1 VGGSKT
7 SLLAFVLSACKPRS
21 LLPLSATVL
30 AFALVPLIAV
40 LTGQRYIVD
49 LSTRIMIFAIAAM
62 ALDLLIGYGGL
73 ISFGHGA
80 FIGVGAYTVGILS
93 AEGVNEMA
101 ISLPAALL
109 TSMLFAWI
117 TGIVCLKTKG
127 ASFIMITLAF
137 GQMAYFVAI
146 SLAAYGGD
154 NGLAMNGRNTL
165 AGFPILKSDV
175 ALFYAVLLFLAAT
188 YAACTAAVESRFG
201 RVLRG
206 TKENP
211 NRIAAIGFDVKR
223 FQLAAYVIA
232 GAIGGL
238 SGFLLANSTEF
249 VSPAYMSWQRSGE
262 LIVMV
267 ILGGAGT
274 LHGAI
279 IGASAYLLA
288 EELLSGLTENWKV
301 LFGPLLVLIVLSGS
315 GGLTALAV
323 RLKRGF
329 GCD

>member
-1 VGGSKT
+1 VEGSE
-7 SLLAFVLSACKPRS
+7 SS
-21 LLPLSATVL
+21 LPLFVRPPYKQRSAWPFASIVL
-30 AFALVPLIAV
+30 IFALVPPAAA
-40 LTGQRYIVD
+40 LTGQHYLVD
-49 LSTRIMIFAIAAM
+49 LSTRILIFAIAAM

-73 ISFGHGA
+73 ISFGHAA
-80 FIGVGAYTVGILS
+80 FIGVGAYAVGILS

-101 ISLPAALL
+101 ISLPAAVLA
-109 TSMLFAWI
+109 SMLFAWI
-117 TGIVCLKTKG
+117 TGLVCLKTKG

-154 NGLAMNGRNTL
+154 NGQSMNGRNTL

-175 ALFYAVLLFLAAT
+175 ALFYAALLFLAGT
-188 YAACTAAVESRFG
+188 YAACAAAVQSRFG

-206 TKENP
+206 AKENAG
-211 NRIAAIGFDVKR
+211 RIAAIGFNVKR
-223 FQLAAYVIA
+223 FQLAAYLIA

-274 LHGAI
+274 LYGAI

-301 LFGPLLVLIVLSGS
+301 LFGPLLILIALSGS
-315 GGLTALAV
+315 GGLTALAM

-329 GCD
+329 GRG

>member
-1 VGGSKT
+1 M
-7 SLLAFVLSACKPRS
+7 
-21 LLPLSATVL
+21 
-30 AFALVPLIAV
+30 
-40 LTGQRYIVD
+40 LTGQLYLVD
-49 LSTRIMIFAIAAM
+49 LATRIMIFAIAAM

-73 ISFGHGA
+73 VSFGHGA
-80 FIGVGAYTVGILS
+80 FIGMGAYAVGILS

-109 TSMLFAWI
+109 ASALFAWI

-154 NGLAMNGRNTL
+154 NGLSMKGRNTL
-165 AGFPILKSDV
+165 AGFPILKSDI
-175 ALFYAVLLFLAAT
+175 ALFYAVLFFLAGT
-188 YAACTAAVESRFG
+188 YAACAALAGSRFG

-206 TKENP
+206 AKENAS
-211 NRIAAIGFDVKR
+211 RIAAMGFDVKR

-279 IGASAYLLA
+279 IGAAAYLLA
-288 EELLSGLTENWKV
+288 EELLSGITENWKV
-301 LFGPLLVLIVLSGS
+301 LFGPLLILIVLSGS
-315 GGLTALAV
+315 GGLTALAA
-323 RLKRGF
+323 RLKRRFVRG
-329 GCD
+329 

>member
-1 VGGSKT
+1 MEGSKS
-7 SLLAFVLSACKPRS
+7 SLPINVQPTRKPGR
-21 LLPLSATVL
+21 LLPLSPIVFI
-30 AFALVPLIAV
+30 FALVPRIAEF
-40 LTGQRYIVD
+40 TGQPYLVD

-62 ALDLLIGYGGL
+62 ALDLLIGYAGL

-80 FIGVGAYTVGILS
+80 FIGVGAYTAGILS
-93 AEGVNEMA
+93 AAGVNEMA

-109 TSMLFAWI
+109 ASMLFAWI
-117 TGIVCLKTKG
+117 TGAVCLKTKG

-137 GQMAYFVAI
+137 GQMAYFVAN
-146 SLAAYGGD
+146 SLSAYGGD
-154 NGLAMNGRNTL
+154 NGLSMNGRNTL

-175 ALFYAVLLFLAAT
+175 ALFYAVLLFLAGT
-188 YAACTAAVESRFG
+188 YAACAAAVQSRFG

-206 TKENP
+206 AKENP
-211 NRIAAIGFDVKR
+211 SRIAAIGFDVTR

-232 GAIGGL
+232 GGIGGL

-249 VSPAYMSWQRSGE
+249 VGPAYMSWQRSGE

-274 LHGAI
+274 LYGAI

-288 EELLSGLTENWKV
+288 EELLSGITENWKV
-301 LFGPLLVLIVLSGS
+301 IFGPLLVLVVLSGS
-315 GGLTALAV
+315 GGLTALAA
-323 RLKRGF
+323 RLKRRLGR
-329 GCD
+329 D